1 MDTRIVT
8 TVDSTHSN
16 KARNRSRWTAALSG
30 AFLLYS
36 AGALANHPVLVEGER
51 DFDGDGRLGVAED
64 NDGQDDQIF
73 GTINAALAAANRG
86 VNQNGHVIIVT
97 SGRFLETVTITAAN
111 GDVTLQ
117 AAPGVEAEIEA
128 VRAGDAA
135 GNAQRQAAPGIIV
148 NAPANRIVTIR
159 NIVSRNWTDGI
170 LASGASRVVIDNCR
184 IEHNKNYGI
193 HITGSARATII
204 DTRVVGS
211 GFRVGAGVDNTPAP
225 GIGIEFEG
233 SSSGVVATTTVSGS
247 FAAGISATSGNR
259 AVKVFNSAVVFDNNP
274 NFMGVR
280 PPLNF

>member
-1 MDTRIVT
+1 MDKHIATPGFADQPR
-8 TVDSTHSN
+8 DG
-16 KARNRSRWTAALSG
+16 RFPWMAALSG
-30 AFLLYS
+30 ALLLYS
-36 AGALANHPVLVEGER
+36 AGALANHPVLVEGEQ
-51 DFDGDGRLGVAED
+51 DFDGDGRIGVAED

-73 GTINAALAAANRG
+73 GTIN
-86 VNQNGHVIIVT
+86 
-97 SGRFLETVTITAAN
+97 AAN

-135 GNAQRQAAPGIIV
+135 GNALRQAAPGIIV

-170 LASGASRVVIDNCR
+170 VASGASRVVIDNCR
-184 IEHNKNYGI
+184 IEHNKNFGI
-193 HITGSARATII
+193 HLTDSARATI
-204 DTRVVGS
+204 TNSQVVGS

-225 GIGIEFEG
+225 GIGIGFE
-233 SSSGVVATTTVSGS
+233 SMSSGVIATTTVSGS
-247 FAAGISATSGNR
+247 FAAGISSTAGNR